1 MSCRA
6 IALRCSAG
14 SPLSSDP
21 CQRSPSF
28 SRTSD
33 GLTARMVS
41 LPIQGSLHSSFHRK
55 LFSVGVSALARS
67 RHHQWLHSK
76 FLRRFEATAALRPVF
91 QLPLSLSAEWAVTRL
106 ARSAGALSGLER
118 MHLDRNALLSRA
130 GPFPPG
136 SETATDCLQFLDLS
150 DNRFSGS
157 VPSSVT
163 QLKNYYEFFV
173 APTT

>member
-91 QLPLSLSAEWAVTRL
+91 QLPLSLSPSLLTGL
-106 ARSAGALSGLER
+106 ARSASALSGLER
-118 MHLDRNALLSRA
+118 MHLDRTALLSRA
-130 GPFPPG
+130 G
-136 SETATDCLQFLDLS
+136 AI
-150 DNRFSGS
+150 
-157 VPSSVT
+157 PSWIGNCNG
-163 QLKNYYEFFV
+163 LLAILGFIR
-173 APTT
+173 